1 MECEQEKTEL
11 TVYAMDAL
19 DAEAADRVGSHVRG
33 CPDCAAEVDEALATL
48 SAVRL
53 LPEEEVVGNW
63 AGRLP
68 ELREAAVRAALAER
82 AAEEPPPMPSERA
95 SSEQAPS
102 ERTSSERAVVVT
114 SPTGAGSGAGSR
126 AGAGAGAEAA
136 VGASVEAGVG
146 VRAGAGAGDR
156 DGVGTVLP
164 ADRPRHRRWRPG
176 WALAAAVAGVA
187 LGYGASLALPAG
199 TPADSTAAARPAGTS
214 VVRATGADGIAA
226 SLEPRPTGWGT
237 EVRLELSG
245 VDGPRRCVLVAVAGD
260 GTEETAL
267 TWQVP
272 EGGYGLPGSPKE
284 RLLAVGGVGMAAD
297 DIAGY
302 VIRTTGGER
311 LLDLPAA
318 RSGGPS

>member
-53 LPEEEVVGNW
+53 LPEEEVVGDW
-63 AGRLP
+63 AGKLP
-68 ELREAAVRAALAER
+68 GLREAAVRAALAEGSASADGPASAER
-82 AAEEPPPMPSERA
+82 PGEELPVLDLVAA
-95 SSEQAPS
+95 
-102 ERTSSERAVVVT
+102 
-114 SPTGAGSGAGSR
+114 SGGPR
-126 AGAGAGAEAA
+126 PEVGAGAG
-136 VGASVEAGVG
+136 G
-146 VRAGAGAGDR
+146 GAGTGAGTA
-156 DGVGTVLP
+156 VP
-164 ADRPRHRRWRPG
+164 AVPARRSWRPRRPG

-187 LGYGASLALPAG
+187 LGYGASLMFPAEPPTG
-199 TPADSTAAARPAGTS
+199 TTATARPAGAS
-214 VVRATGADGIAA
+214 VVRATGAEGIAA

-237 EVRLELSG
+237 EVLLEVSG
-245 VDGPRRCVLVAVAGD
+245 LGGPRRCVLVAVAED

-272 EGGYGLPGSPKE
+272 EGGYGLPGSLKE
-284 RLLAVGGVGMAAD
+284 RLLAVGGLGMAPE

-302 VIRTTGGER
+302 VIRTTGGEK

-318 RSGGPS
+318 PGSS

>member
-53 LPEEEVVGNW
+53 LPEEEVVGDW
-63 AGRLP
+63 AGKLP
-68 ELREAAVRAALAER
+68 GLREAAVRAALAER
-82 AAEEPPPMPSERA
+82 SASADGPASAERPGEEPPVLDLVAA
-95 SSEQAPS
+95 SGRPQA
-102 ERTSSERAVVVT
+102 EVGAGGGAGGGAG
-114 SPTGAGSGAGSR
+114 TGAGT
-126 AGAGAGAEAA
+126 A
-136 VGASVEAGVG
+136 V
-146 VRAGAGAGDR
+146 
-156 DGVGTVLP
+156 P
-164 ADRPRHRRWRPG
+164 AVPARRSWRPRQPG
-176 WALAAAVAGVA
+176 WAFAAAVAGVA
-187 LGYGASLALPAG
+187 LGYGASLMFPAE
-199 TPADSTAAARPAGTS
+199 PPTATTATARPAGAS

-237 EVRLELSG
+237 EVLLEVSG
-245 VDGPRRCVLVAVAGD
+245 LDGPRRCVLVAVAED

-272 EGGYGLPGSPKE
+272 EGGYGLPGSLKE
-284 RLLAVGGVGMAAD
+284 RLLAVGGLGMAPE

-302 VIRTTGGER
+302 VIRTTGGEK

-318 RSGGPS
+318 PGSS

>member
-19 DAEAADRVGSHVRG
+19 DAGAADRVGSHVRG

-53 LPEEEVVGNW
+53 LPEEEVVGDW
-63 AGRLP
+63 AGKLP
-68 ELREAAVRAALAER
+68 GLREAAVRAALAER
-82 AAEEPPPMPSERA
+82 SASADGPASAEGPASADGPASAEGPEEEPPVSELVAA
-95 SSEQAPS
+95 SGRPQA
-102 ERTSSERAVVVT
+102 E
-114 SPTGAGSGAGSR
+114 
-126 AGAGAGAEAA
+126 AGAGAG
-136 VGASVEAGVG
+136 G
-146 VRAGAGAGDR
+146 GAGTGAGTA
-156 DGVGTVLP
+156 VPVVP
-164 ADRPRHRRWRPG
+164 ARLSWRPRRPG

-187 LGYGASLALPAG
+187 LGYGASLMFPAEPPTG
-199 TPADSTAAARPAGTS
+199 TTATARPAGAS

-237 EVRLELSG
+237 EVLLEVSG
-245 VDGPRRCVLVAVAGD
+245 LDGPRRCVLVAVAED

-284 RLLAVGGVGMAAD
+284 RLLAVGGLGMATG

-302 VIRTTGGER
+302 VIRTTGGEK
-311 LLDLPAA
+311 LLALPAA
-318 RSGGPS
+318 PGSS